1 MGPRMDTTSTD
12 YLELEGTVLPD
23 GRIVWERLGMTA
35 EPGEVTESADD
46 SPIEA
51 IQRNEAGE
59 VVERRGLP
67 VDSFND
73 SATSDLMPFPT
84 SRRLAG
90 AIPIRPDAHKLDI
103 AIDGEVATRIG
114 IPQRRPSIEHAF
126 ADDSDGRDDNE
137 TSLAGELDIRI
148 VHPRAQ
154 QRHPLAPV
162 LLEALVF
169 VGEEMVAAGDATVH
183 WFIGQ
188 ERIASGRRSLWT
200 DPKPGTH
207 RLHVMVK
214 QAEASCMAETRL
226 SIHPKHAWRPKRRTG
241 T

>member
-1 MGPRMDTTSTD
+1 MNASSTD

-35 EPGEVTESADD
+35 EPAEISEPDDD

-51 IQRNEAGE
+51 IQRNVDGE
-59 VVERRGLP
+59 VIARQGLP

-90 AIPIRPDAHKLDI
+90 AIPVRAEAHKLDI
-103 AIDGEVATRIG
+103 AIDGKVATRIG
-114 IPQRRPSIEHAF
+114 IPERRPSIEQAF
-126 ADDSDGRDDNE
+126 AGADGTDE
-137 TSLAGELDIRI
+137 TEESLDGELDIRI
-148 VHPRAQ
+148 LHPRAQ

-169 VGEEMVAAGDATVH
+169 VGDQLVAAGDAAVH

-214 QAEASCMAETRL
+214 CRDATCMAETRL
-226 SIHPKHAWRPKRRTG
+226 SIHPKHAWRPTRRTG